1 MNKKSYITPQ
11 TEQIIIANDAILA
24 GSLTGN
30 GMSGTYGDESEEDR
44 ALPVLPVSTCG
55 KTLTRPT
62 GTWKS
67 KYKVT

>member
-30 GMSGTYGDESEEDR
+30 GMSGTYGDESEEDQGVAR
-44 ALPVLPVSTCG
+44 APRFNLWGNIDETNGYVE
-55 KTLTRPT
+55 K
-62 GTWKS
+62 
-67 KYKVT
+67 

>member
-30 GMSGTYGDESEEDR
+30 GMSGTYGDESEADQGVAR
-44 ALPVLPVSTCG
+44 APLFNLWENIDETNGYVE
-55 KTLTRPT
+55 K
-62 GTWKS
+62 
-67 KYKVT
+67 

>member
-30 GMSGTYGDESEEDR
+30 GMSGTYGDESAADQGVARAPRFNLWEDIDETNGY
-44 ALPVLPVSTCG
+44 AE
-55 KTLTRPT
+55 K
-62 GTWKS
+62 
-67 KYKVT
+67 

>member
-30 GMSGTYGDESEEDR
+30 GMSGTCGDEPEADQGVAR
-44 ALPVLPVSTCG
+44 APRFNLWENIDETNGYVE
-55 KTLTRPT
+55 K
-62 GTWKS
+62 
-67 KYKVT
+67 

>member
-30 GMSGTYGDESEEDR
+30 GMSGTYGDEPEADQDIARAPRFNLWEDIDETNGY
-44 ALPVLPVSTCG
+44 VE
-55 KTLTRPT
+55 K
-62 GTWKS
+62 
-67 KYKVT
+67 